1 MNPFFF
7 VLEVT
12 NMAIGAVLITAG
24 CGSAPGTLCGGITVA
39 QRMIASL
46 QKAGTAVIAVVTGPE
61 DKKLEKQLAQFGVF
75 FIQNHTPEQEQLSV
89 QLGLNFLSD
98 KCDRCFLVHADRPL
112 MDPDTLQRMKSV
124 DAQLV
129 VPVHNGKQGQPL
141 LLKASCLER
150 GSIEEI
156 SRRKA
161 AVLEMEDPGIL
172 IRTEEA
178 VSLENVIFQHDR
190 KLTRPVM
197 DFAIARGKMVLDG
210 KLVTLL
216 NLIRETQSVRD
227 ACSRMQISYSTA
239 WNLLNS
245 AEDSLGYPLILRN
258 KGGPSGSGSLL
269 TEKGSALLAASEGFE
284 IAARKNLEN
293 LYNVYFR
300 DII

>member
-1 MNPFFF
+1 
-7 VLEVT
+7 
-12 NMAIGAVLITAG
+12 MAIGAILITAG

-46 QKAGTAVIAVVTGPE
+46 QKAGVAMIVVVTGPE

-75 FIQNHTPEQEQLSV
+75 FVQNRTPEQEQLSV

-98 KCDRCFLVHADRPL
+98 KCDRYFLMHADRPL
-112 MDPDTLQRMKSV
+112 MDPDTLLKMKTV
-124 DAQLV
+124 DADLV

-141 LLKASCLER
+141 LLKSSCPVIGDME
-150 GSIEEI
+150 SI
-156 SRRKA
+156 SRQKA
-161 AVLEMEDPGIL
+161 VMTDVEDPGIL
-172 IRTEEA
+172 VPAEEA

-197 DFAIARGKMVLDG
+197 DFAIARGKPVLDG

-216 NLIRETQSVRD
+216 HLIRETQSVRD
-227 ACSRMQISYSTA
+227 ACSWIQISYSTA

-269 TEKGSALLAASEGFE
+269 TEKGSALLTASEGFE
-284 IAARKNLEN
+284 IAARKNLEK
-293 LYNVYFR
+293 LYDDYFR

>member
-1 MNPFFF
+1 
-7 VLEVT
+7 
-12 NMAIGAVLITAG
+12 MAIGAVLITAG

-39 QRMIASL
+39 QRMIAAL
-46 QKAGTAVIAVVTGPE
+46 QKAGTAVIVVVTGPE

-75 FIQNHTPEQEQLSV
+75 FIQNHTPEQESLSV
-89 QLGLNFLSD
+89 QLGVNFLSD
-98 KCDRCFLVHADRPL
+98 KCDRYFLMYADRPL

-124 DAQLV
+124 DAQIV
-129 VPVHNGKQGQPL
+129 VPFHNGKPGLPL
-141 LLKASCLER
+141 LLNDFCLHS
-150 GSIEEI
+150 GTIEDI

-161 AVLEMEDPGIL
+161 AVLEVEDPGVL

-178 VSLENVIFQHDR
+178 VSLEHVIFQHDR
-190 KLTRPVM
+190 KLTRPMM
-197 DFAIARGKMVLDG
+197 DFAIARGKPVLGG
-210 KLVTLL
+210 KLMTLL
-216 NLIRETQSVRD
+216 HLIRETQSVRD

-269 TEKGSALLAASEGFE
+269 TEKGSALLAAGEGFE
-284 IAARKNLEN
+284 IAARENLEK
-293 LYNVYFR
+293 LYNAYFR

>member
-1 MNPFFF
+1 
-7 VLEVT
+7 
-12 NMAIGAVLITAG
+12 MAIGAILITAG

-46 QKAGTAVIAVVTGPE
+46 QKAGVAMIVVVTGPE

-75 FIQNHTPEQEQLSV
+75 FVQNRTPEQEQLSV

-98 KCDRCFLVHADRPL
+98 KCDRYFLMHADRPL
-112 MDPDTLQRMKSV
+112 MDPDTLLKMKTV
-124 DAQLV
+124 DADLV

-141 LLKASCLER
+141 LLKSSCPVIGDME
-150 GSIEEI
+150 SI
-156 SRRKA
+156 SRQKA
-161 AVLEMEDPGIL
+161 VMTDVEDPGIL
-172 IRTEEA
+172 VPAEEA

-197 DFAIARGKMVLDG
+197 DFAIARGKPVLDG

-216 NLIRETQSVRD
+216 HLIRETQSVRD
-227 ACSRMQISYSTA
+227 ACSRIQISYSTA

-269 TEKGSALLAASEGFE
+269 TEKGSALLTASEGFE
-284 IAARKNLEN
+284 IAARKNLEK
-293 LYNVYFR
+293 LYDDYFR